1 MLAKYF
7 DIEDVGH
14 MVIEVRKGLVE
25 IQMITTNEFSRLF
38 RNELLLPDLDSEFS
52 LLIHKLFSFFAS
64 DNFCNFEVSKNFDFL
79 DDEL

>member
-25 IQMITTNEFSRLF
+25 IQMITTNELSRLF
-38 RNELLLPDLDSEFS
+38 
-52 LLIHKLFSFFAS
+52 
-64 DNFCNFEVSKNFDFL
+64 
-79 DDEL
+79 